1 MGGGTKGEERRRRHC
16 YRKLKRVEFIR
27 SPFLSPR
34 LSFDFSI
41 VALLQRKYYPRLHT
55 WIQQLDRTENLG
67 RGELKF
73 LEPDFE
79 CVYIYIRGEVWTE
92 DRSIRG
98 ITGWKRMAF
107 PRGENIFRM
116 FKRRDR
122 IISRVI
128 YSILSTSK
136 AFYIC
141 SVLSHGRNG
150 KITRQTRRRCT
161 EV

>member
-79 CVYIYIRGEVWTE
+79 CVYIYIYIYEGRCEPRIAVFEESRDGN
-92 DRSIRG
+92 
-98 ITGWKRMAF
+98 GWPFHAGK
-107 PRGENIFRM
+107 IFSECLNGAIGLFREW
-116 FKRRDR
+116 
-122 IISRVI
+122 
-128 YSILSTSK
+128 YILSYQRAKRFISAPSLATE
-136 AFYIC
+136 
-141 SVLSHGRNG
+141 GTG
-150 KITRQTRRRCT
+150 K
-161 EV
+161 